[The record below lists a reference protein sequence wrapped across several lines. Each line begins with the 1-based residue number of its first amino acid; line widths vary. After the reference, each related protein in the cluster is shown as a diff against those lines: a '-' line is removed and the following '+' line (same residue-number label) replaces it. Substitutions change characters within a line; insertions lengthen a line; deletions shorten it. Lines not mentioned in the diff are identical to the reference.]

1 MPFNT
6 TLNWGKVP
14 NVEFDLEEEDD
25 NPGNNNNSETCQRI
39 VGRASCNIKKGQ
51 ELFQAYGT
59 SVADSVYRYGFAPPK
74 LEDSDSMDGDVVSI
88 DVTDILSI
96 AQETKNKKGK
106 TQCSLNSETLNVKT
120 RRQVGSEESDNRF
133 ASTTNIPQL
142 ASRLDALKL
151 SGALDESPWDGL
163 DGHWTAEIA
172 RPAQPFL
179 QSLRAS
185 SQAKNHPK
193 RGRENGTS
201 TMKTEDKLVYD
212 DGGLSKLVGTFLV
225 LLADEAAW
233 ERASLALQ
241 NFDDDHQESR
251 SSGGSES
258 EDGEHIEASDESR
271 KDDITASI
279 LLSEIFNL
287 SPEQTEA
294 LLQVA
299 LHAGAGGNDP
309 WRALLDEIANVVAFD
324 HSSEQQ
330 PKKRKTLQYQEEENE
345 KDTPNTTA
353 CTLNDKT
360 YFSRRVQLRAASE
373 AALTALLMR
382 REAAIE
388 GELSCQEIIA
398 DLHENAD
405 REYNNNKHKGSEEI
419 NSAAKVGAFKTVK
432 ILRDVEKSILDQAIE
447 MLQMTAVE

>member
-1 MPFNT
+1 
-6 TLNWGKVP
+6 
-14 NVEFDLEEEDD
+14 
-25 NPGNNNNSETCQRI
+25 
-39 VGRASCNIKKGQ
+39 
-51 ELFQAYGT
+51 
-59 SVADSVYRYGFAPPK
+59 
-74 LEDSDSMDGDVVSI
+74 
-88 DVTDILSI
+88 
-96 AQETKNKKGK
+96 
-106 TQCSLNSETLNVKT
+106 
-120 RRQVGSEESDNRF
+120 VGSEESDNRF

-172 RPAQPFL
+172 RPAQSFLRPAQSFL

-201 TMKTEDKLVYD
+201 PMNTEDKVAYD
-212 DGGLSKLVGTFLV
+212 DGGLSKLIGIFLV
-225 LLADEAAW
+225 LLADESAW
-233 ERASLALQ
+233 ERASFALR
-241 NFDDDHQESR
+241 NFDNDHQESR
-251 SSGGSES
+251 SSGGSGS
-258 EDGEHIEASDESR
+258 EAEDDEHSDASDESR

-279 LLSEIFNL
+279 LLSGIFHL
-287 SPEQTEA
+287 SPEETDA

-309 WRALLDEIANVVAFD
+309 WRALLDEIANVIAFD
-324 HSSEQQ
+324 HSSEQK
-330 PKKRKTLQYQEEENE
+330 PKKRKTLQYQGEENE

-353 CTLNDKT
+353 CTPNDKN

-388 GELSCQEIIA
+388 GDSSCREIIT

-405 REYNNNKHKGSEEI
+405 REYNKNKHKGSEEI
-419 NSAAKVGAFKTVK
+419 NSAAKVEAFKTVK

-447 MLQMTAVE
+447 MLQMPAVE